1 MSIEIIRKKG
11 KYKNKYGIYLENL
24 PGYCQQVLIDNPLSR
39 SSFEND
45 DQFTQVIFKMTEMSI
60 SHKNKYKFYYNP
72 YSETIS
78 QYNEILDL
86 SRLVE
91 WECSICKKEIQAEIS
106 SFSINN

>member
-45 DQFTQVIFKMTEMSI
+45 DQFTQVIFKMTEI
-60 SHKNKYKFYYNP
+60 SAELRPELCRY
-72 YSETIS
+72 
-78 QYNEILDL
+78 LDL
-86 SRLVE
+86 VLITLLV
-91 WECSICKKEIQAEIS
+91 
-106 SFSINN
+106 INVKNLIIRTILILTLE